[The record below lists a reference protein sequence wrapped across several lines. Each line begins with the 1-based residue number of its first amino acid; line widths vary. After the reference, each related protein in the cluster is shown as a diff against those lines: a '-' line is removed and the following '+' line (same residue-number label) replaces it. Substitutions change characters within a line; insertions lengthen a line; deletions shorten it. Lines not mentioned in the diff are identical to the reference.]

1 MEIGIP
7 LERKPGEYRVGL
19 TPQWVSLLTRA
30 GHRCYIEQGAGKGVG
45 FEDTDYI
52 RVGGKVVYNP
62 EEVYQRADLLLK
74 VGFPINSELGMLRDG
89 QTVCAFWHLAA
100 QPREVMQTLVDKRIT
115 AVAYEAIQ
123 RDDGVMPVLL
133 PLSEIAGR
141 MIPQLAARWLQN
153 DGGGRGIL
161 LSGIPGTPAADVC
174 ILGAGTVG
182 VNAAR
187 AFLGLGAHVIVL
199 DKSLERLRYID
210 THFSGQVTTML
221 AYDYNIARVLTFANV
236 FVAAVLVPG
245 ERTPIVVTRKMVSSM
260 RPRSIILDID
270 IDQGGCVETSR
281 PTTHHD
287 PVYVEENVI
296 HYCVPNITG
305 VVARTAT
312 AAHLNGAWPYVD
324 KLVREGFAAAE
335 HDSAL
340 KRGIVAHDGELLN
353 PKLTSRLERI

>member
-19 TPQWVSLLTRA
+19 TPQWVSVLSEA

-52 RVGGKVVYNP
+52 RAGGKIVYSP

-74 VGFPINSELGMLRDG
+74 VGSPVNNELGMLRDG
-89 QTVCAFWHLAA
+89 QTVCAFWHIAA
-100 QPREVMQTLVDKRIT
+100 QPREVTQALVDKRIT

-123 RDDGVMPVLL
+123 RDDGVTPVRL

-161 LSGIPGTPAADVC
+161 ISGITGTPPADVG
-174 ILGAGTVG
+174 ILGAGIVG

-187 AFLGLGAHVIVL
+187 TFLGLGARVIVL

-210 THFSGQVTTML
+210 THFNGQVTTML

-245 ERTPIVVTRKMVSSM
+245 ERTPVVVTRKMVSAM

-270 IDQGGCVETSR
+270 IDQGGSVETSR
-281 PTTHHD
+281 PTTHHE
-287 PVYVEENVI
+287 PVFVEENVI

-312 AAHLNGAWPYVD
+312 NAYLNGAWPYIE
-324 KLVREGFAAAE
+324 KLVSEGFAATE
-335 HDSAL
+335 NDSAL
-340 KRGIVAHDGELLN
+340 KRGVVAHDGALFNKMAE
-353 PKLTSRLERI
+353 KV

>member
-19 TPQWVSLLTRA
+19 TPQWVSVLSEA

-52 RVGGKVVYNP
+52 KAGGKIVYSP

-74 VGFPINSELGMLRDG
+74 VGSPVNNELGMLRDG
-89 QTVCAFWHLAA
+89 QTVCAFWHIAA
-100 QPREVMQTLVDKRIT
+100 QPREVTQALIDKRIT
-115 AVAYEAIQ
+115 ALAYEAIQ
-123 RDDGVMPVLL
+123 RDDGITPVRL

-141 MIPQLAARWLQN
+141 MIPQIAARWLQN

-161 LSGIPGTPAADVC
+161 ISGITGTPPADVG
-174 ILGAGTVG
+174 ILGAGIVG

-187 AFLGLGAHVIVL
+187 AFLGLGARVIVL
-199 DKSLERLRYID
+199 DKSLERLRYVD

-245 ERTPIVVTRKMVSSM
+245 ERTPVVVTRKMVSAM

-270 IDQGGCVETSR
+270 IDQGGSVETSR

-287 PVYVEENVI
+287 PVFVEENVL

-312 AAHLNGAWPYVD
+312 SAYLNGAWSYID
-324 KLVREGFAAAE
+324 KLVKEGYAAAD

-340 KRGIVAHDGELLN
+340 KRGIVAHDGELLH
-353 PKLTSRLERI
+353 KTTAEKV

>member
-19 TPQWVSLLTRA
+19 TPQWVSLLTQA
-30 GHRCYIEQGAGKGVG
+30 GHRCYVEQGAGKGVG

-52 RVGGKVVYNP
+52 KVGGKIVYSP

-74 VGFPINSELGMLRDG
+74 VGSPVNHELGLLRDG
-89 QTVCAFWHLAA
+89 QIVCAFWHLAA
-100 QPREVMQTLVDKRIT
+100 QSREVVQALAAKRIT
-115 AVAYEAIQ
+115 AVAYETIQ
-123 RDDGVMPVLL
+123 RDDGVLPVLL

-141 MIPQLAARWLQN
+141 MMPQLAARWLQN

-161 LSGIPGTPAADVC
+161 ISGIAGTPAVDVC

-182 VNAAR
+182 INAAR
-187 AFLGLGAHVIVL
+187 AFMGLGAHVIVL
-199 DKSLERLRYID
+199 DQSLERLRYIE
-210 THFSGQVTTML
+210 THFGGQITTML

-236 FVAAVLVPG
+236 LVAAVLIPG

-260 RPRSIILDID
+260 RPRSVILDID

-287 PVYVEENVI
+287 PVFVEENVI

-312 AAHLNGAWPYVD
+312 YAHLNGAWPYID
-324 KLVREGFAAAE
+324 RLVREGFAATE
-335 HDSAL
+335 HDPAL
-340 KRGIVAHDGELLN
+340 KRGVVAHNGEMLN
-353 PKLTSRLERI
+353 KKLAARLEKI